1 MAGTQEM
8 DTQEMDTQET
18 YTAGNQPSRRME
30 HSMNHGS
37 EDQPSPGINDRSG
50 SLHHLVVAP
59 STVTSVTITQT
70 TIA

>member
-1 MAGTQEM
+1 MA

-30 HSMNHGS
+30 HSMKHGP
-37 EDQPSPGINDRSG
+37 EDQPRPGVSNRSG

-59 STVTSVTITQT
+59 LTVISVTITQT
-70 TIA
+70 AIA